1 LGLVPNIAV
10 VILFQ
15 TISSMSIPRHCD
27 YVDFHK
33 LRILSSVDNGMKAIT
48 EIDINEI
55 TKLLLLKLLLSP
67 CRNSTGDMFMIIKKK
82 KTEKKICLK
91 RMLRWFCDTLRD
103 AICNTFSSALVTA
116 MEKLWMGH
124 AYGNTDS
131 VIHHG
136 SI

>member
-1 LGLVPNIAV
+1 
-10 VILFQ
+10 
-15 TISSMSIPRHCD
+15 MSIPRHCD

-82 KTEKKICLK
+82 KQKKK
-91 RMLRWFCDTLRD
+91 
-103 AICNTFSSALVTA
+103 
-116 MEKLWMGH
+116 
-124 AYGNTDS
+124 S
-131 VIHHG
+131 V
-136 SI
+136 